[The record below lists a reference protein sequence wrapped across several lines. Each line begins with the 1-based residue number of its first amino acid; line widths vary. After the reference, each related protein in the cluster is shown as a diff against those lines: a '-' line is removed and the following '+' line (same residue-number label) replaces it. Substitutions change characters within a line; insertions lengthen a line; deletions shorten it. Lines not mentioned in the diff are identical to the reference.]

1 MKKLIALLL
10 ILALV
15 FSFTLVLTSCDD
27 GDDEDSKE
35 TCKHVDNDDDNKCD
49 KCGKKMSAKPD
60 KRPGDIT
67 IDTEKG
73 AMLSNAIIAQINA
86 AASVKLSMDLSI
98 VGDVEEWFYDYNSGD
113 ATCDKDHAE
122 LDLNVTVTV
131 SKSDSG
137 VNAKLDVAAKTRND
151 VSEDFDVFDEFT
163 AVYLVDGV
171 IYAYDQDFD
180 AYVQQEIPMPDAEEL
195 DEITAVLEQLMAG
208 ITLPGEDE
216 INAAIE
222 EIKGFIGGLFISI
235 FDINEGAG
243 GGFVI
248 DAKPTIDAI
257 KEFVASLDDTTTV
270 EMLIN
275 DLLRFAEIDITVADL
290 CDEIKSLMA
299 LTVNEALAEI
309 DAFLTEE
316 ADTTLQGLY
325 DSIVNDPS
333 VVQLSK
339 NMLELQG
346 MPVDEIE
353 EIITMIQSMNIADMI
368 EAYGIGE
375 LSLIDLFLVSS
386 GNNSE
391 TPTHYDSNGD
401 GYCDDCKEPVD
412 LYEMMSANDAIETP
426 VVSIEKDQLI
436 ESLFEDVYAFLNLT
450 LADVDKMIAD
460 ETGIYVL
467 AMIKEIVGDLV
478 VNDMKS
484 SVNINFSS
492 GYNVSEIVM
501 EEIEDFVVKIPS
513 EVEGKKDVTSARMSL
528 KVKLHSISANEIE
541 IALPADA
548 VILVSNP
555 NQDVNAAKANLEAN
569 GYLAVEINDISES
582 SSFEGAL
589 YALSGISPSEE
600 INYIYYFENE
610 AMAEEAYFE
619 GFAETLYQYAEILN
633 MNTDYIGYEG
643 NTVYIASPEFIRAT
657 NTVFAK

>member
-10 ILALV
+10 TLALV
-15 FSFTLVLTSCDD
+15 FSFTLVLTSCGD
-27 GDDEDSKE
+27 GGDEDSEE
-35 TCKHVDNDDDNKCD
+35 TCKHVDNDKDNKCD

-60 KRPGDIT
+60 KKPGDIT

-98 VGDVEEWFYDYNSGD
+98 TGDVEEWYYDYNSGD
-113 ATCDKDHAE
+113 AICDKDHAE
-122 LDLNVTVTV
+122 LELNATVTV

-171 IYAYDQDFD
+171 IYAYDHEFD
-180 AYVQQEIPMPDAEEL
+180 AYVQQEIPMPDAEDL

-222 EIKGFIGGLFISI
+222 EIKGFVGGLLISI

-257 KEFVASLDDTTTV
+257 KEFVASLDGTTTV

-275 DLLRFAEIDITVADL
+275 DLLRFAEIDITVADI

-309 DAFLTEE
+309 DAFLTKE

-325 DSIVNDPS
+325 DSIVKDPT

-346 MPVDEIE
+346 MPADEIE

-368 EAYGIGE
+368 EAYGIGD
-375 LSLIDLFLVSS
+375 LTLIDLFLAS
-386 GNNSE
+386 NSE
-391 TPTHYDSNGD
+391 VPENHYDSNGD

-412 LYEMMSANDAIETP
+412 IYEMMSANDAIETP
-426 VVSIEKDQLI
+426 VVSIEKDELI
-436 ESLFEDVYAFLNLT
+436 DSLFEEVNAFLNLT

-501 EEIEDFVVKIPS
+501 EEIADFVVKIPS
-513 EVEGKKDVTSARMSL
+513 AVEGKKDVTSARISL
-528 KVKLHSISANEIE
+528 EVKLHSISANEIE

-548 VILVSNP
+548 VILVTNP

-569 GYLAVEINDISES
+569 GYLSVAINDISES
-582 SSFEGAL
+582 SSFDGAL
-589 YALSGISPSEE
+589 YSLCGISPSEE
-600 INYIYYFENE
+600 LNYIYYFENE

-619 GFAETLYQYAEILN
+619 GFADTLYKYAEMLDIN
-633 MNTDYIGYEG
+633 PDYIGYTG
-643 NTVYIASPEFIRAT
+643 NTVYIASPEFIYAT
-657 NTVFAK
+657 NTVFPK